1 MERVGV
7 AVEGRNRVMGML
19 VDRAVEH
26 DEEVVMGMLLTIAL
40 ESVAIQLNDV
50 VLVRFLSCYLG
61 NPCGLRVKR
70 RIVQGE
76 QDSWRCYSCGTCDHR
91 SGTKSI
97 EDLQCH
103 PALRIHCQIQ
113 EHRPNR
119 SQKW

>member
-1 MERVGV
+1 MKRVGV

-70 RIVQGE
+70 
-76 QDSWRCYSCGTCDHR
+76 
-91 SGTKSI
+91 
-97 EDLQCH
+97 
-103 PALRIHCQIQ
+103 
-113 EHRPNR
+113 
-119 SQKW
+119 